1 MTLRK
6 KIPNSTQAEVLVQSR
21 RRCCLCFGLNRDDA
35 FKNGQIAHLD
45 RDINNN
51 SIENLAFLCLEHHNE
66 YDSRTSQSKGLV
78 RAEIE
83 RYREELAYHFG
94 SWSTQL
100 RRDDLLNFLAFQI
113 DLDVMAK
120 AAVKVGESVVWYGE
134 KLAFQVLTTNS
145 VDYCDADLY
154 VPHLFALDHFASWGW
169 LTYTEEEREVEG
181 GTSVFIET
189 VRKSVCNEVASRI
202 LKHRHDRG
210 ENNDQFLNLTDRQ
223 EWKDAEPNE

>member
-1 MTLRK
+1 MTPRK
-6 KIPNSTQAEVLVQSR
+6 KIPNLTQAEVLVQSR

-35 FKNGQIAHLD
+35 LKKGQIAHLD
-45 RDINNN
+45 GDINNN
-51 SIENLAFLCLEHHNE
+51 SIENLAFLCFEHHDE

-113 DLDVMAK
+113 DLDAMAK

-134 KLAFQVLTTNS
+134 QLAFQVLTTDS

-181 GTSVFIET
+181 GTRVFIET
-189 VRKSVCNEVASRI
+189 VRKSVCDEVASRI
-202 LKHRHDRG
+202 LNHRCDRG
-210 ENNDQFLNLTDRQ
+210 ENNDQFLNLADRQ
-223 EWKDAEPNE
+223 